1 MSKDYE
7 RINVLLP
14 KKVVEELRESV
25 PEGERSRFISE
36 ATQKKLA
43 RLRLAKALKIG
54 AGAWKD
60 EDHPDL
66 NTVEDIHRWLE
77 ELRRPGE
84 ERMSRL
90 HSKK

>member
-1 MSKDYE
+1 MAKDYE
-7 RINVLLP
+7 RVSVLLP

-25 PEGERSRFISE
+25 PEGERSRFVSE
-36 ATQKKLA
+36 ATRKALA
-43 RLRLAKALKIG
+43 RLRLAYALKRG

-66 NTVEDIHRWLE
+66 QTIEDIHRWLE

-90 HSKK
+90 RGK